1 MASTSSHVTA
11 IHELFVAAEQQGILL
26 WLGNGWAVDAML
38 GRVTREHEDIDVVY
52 DIAEQDRVCDL
63 LESLGYVVR
72 EWTDYGFVLDRGDV
86 ELDMDKCI
94 RTEDGYTFEEYPP
107 NCCPL
112 EPNGLV
118 GGLAV
123 RCTTWDALYLEML
136 YNQRDI
142 PAGKWRSKDFESLA
156 LIAAQIPAERQAELQ
171 VYDADN
177 WGGG

>member
-1 MASTSSHVTA
+1 MAPVSSHVTA
-11 IHELFVAAEQQGILL
+11 IHELFAAAEAQGVLL

-38 GRVTREHEDIDVVY
+38 GRVTREHDDIDVVY
-52 DIAEQDRVCDL
+52 DVAEQDRVCSL

-72 EWTDYGFVLDRGDV
+72 EWTDYGFILDRGDV

-112 EPNGLV
+112 DPTGV
-118 GGLAV
+118 VDGLAV

-136 YNQRDI
+136 CNRRDI
-142 PAGKWRSKDFESLA
+142 PADEWRAKDFATFAVIS
-156 LIAAQIPAERQAELQ
+156 AQIPVQRQAELRA
-171 VYDADN
+171 YDAEK
-177 WGGG
+177 WGGR